1 MWLGVLRILRVM
13 RGQSRDFCFVTGED
27 AQWVVPEVVAELE
40 VEAGRSAV
48 ALVGLQV
55 VVEAVAAADDRHQ
68 VLSVA
73 VARIVDEV
81 LAKAATEDALL
92 VVVVA
97 VVVVVVVVVAL

>member
-1 MWLGVLRILRVM
+1 M
-13 RGQSRDFCFVTGED
+13 
-27 AQWVVPEVVAELE
+27 VPEVVVELE

-55 VVEAVAAADDRHQ
+55 VVEVVAAVDDHLQ
-68 VLSVA
+68 VQSVA
-73 VARIVDEV
+73 VERIVDEV
-81 LAKAATEDALL
+81 LAMAAREDAPL

>member
-1 MWLGVLRILRVM
+1 M
-13 RGQSRDFCFVTGED
+13 
-27 AQWVVPEVVAELE
+27 VPEVVVELE

-55 VVEAVAAADDRHQ
+55 IVEVVAAADDLHQ
-68 VLSVA
+68 VQSVA

-81 LAKAATEDALL
+81 LAMAAREDA

-97 VVVVVVVVVAL
+97 VVVIVVVVVAL

>member
-1 MWLGVLRILRVM
+1 M
-13 RGQSRDFCFVTGED
+13 
-27 AQWVVPEVVAELE
+27 VPEVVVELE

-48 ALVGLQV
+48 ALVGLQLIV
-55 VVEAVAAADDRHQ
+55 VAVAAVDDHLQ

-97 VVVVVVVVVAL
+97 VVVVFVVAL

>member
-97 VVVVVVVVVAL
+97 VVVVVVVAL

>member
-1 MWLGVLRILRVM
+1 M
-13 RGQSRDFCFVTGED
+13 
-27 AQWVVPEVVAELE
+27 VPEVVVELV

-55 VVEAVAAADDRHQ
+55 IVEAVAAVDDHLQ
-68 VLSVA
+68 VQFVA

-81 LAKAATEDALL
+81 LAMAAREDALL

-97 VVVVVVVVVAL
+97 VVDVVAL

>member
-1 MWLGVLRILRVM
+1 M
-13 RGQSRDFCFVTGED
+13 
-27 AQWVVPEVVAELE
+27 VPEVVVELE
-40 VEAGRSAV
+40 VAAGRSAV

-55 VVEAVAAADDRHQ
+55 IVEVVAAVDDLPQ

-81 LAKAATEDALL
+81 LVKAAREDALL

-97 VVVVVVVVVAL
+97 VVVVVVVAL

>member
-1 MWLGVLRILRVM
+1 M
-13 RGQSRDFCFVTGED
+13 
-27 AQWVVPEVVAELE
+27 VPEVVVELV
-40 VEAGRSAV
+40 VEGGRSALS
-48 ALVGLQV
+48 LVGLQV
-55 VVEAVAAADDRHQ
+55 IVEVVAAADDHLK

-97 VVVVVVVVVAL
+97 VVVVVVVAL

>member
-1 MWLGVLRILRVM
+1 M
-13 RGQSRDFCFVTGED
+13 
-27 AQWVVPEVVAELE
+27 VPEVVVELE

-55 VVEAVAAADDRHQ
+55 MVEAVAAVDDRHQ

-81 LAKAATEDALL
+81 LVKAAREDAPL

-97 VVVVVVVVVAL
+97 VVVVVVVAL

>member
-1 MWLGVLRILRVM
+1 M
-13 RGQSRDFCFVTGED
+13 
-27 AQWVVPEVVAELE
+27 VPEVVVELE

-55 VVEAVAAADDRHQ
+55 IVEVVAAVDDHLQ
-68 VLSVA
+68 VQSVA

-81 LAKAATEDALL
+81 LAMAAREDALL

-97 VVVVVVVVVAL
+97 VVVVVVVAL

>member
-1 MWLGVLRILRVM
+1 MWLGVWRILRVM

-27 AQWVVPEVVAELE
+27 AQWVVPEVVAELG

>member
-1 MWLGVLRILRVM
+1 M
-13 RGQSRDFCFVTGED
+13 
-27 AQWVVPEVVAELE
+27 VPEVVVELV

-55 VVEAVAAADDRHQ
+55 IVEVVAAADDLPQ
-68 VLSVA
+68 VLFVA

-81 LAKAATEDALL
+81 LEKAAREDALL

-97 VVVVVVVVVAL
+97 VVVVVVVAL

>member
-1 MWLGVLRILRVM
+1 M
-13 RGQSRDFCFVTGED
+13 
-27 AQWVVPEVVAELE
+27 VPEVVAELE

-68 VLSVA
+68 VQSVA

-97 VVVVVVVVVAL
+97 VVLVVVVAL